1 MEQTIR
7 HSGRSNMTVLRSTL
21 PLDDFQ
27 IREVAPSVFAEAKH
41 ESRGERY
48 AFINTQAVLSGL
60 RREGFQPYEVRQTR
74 TRRED
79 KRDFTKHMIRF
90 RHPLL
95 AGVGGHDVPEIV
107 LLNSHDGT
115 SAYRLISG
123 WFRMVC
129 SNGLIAGDIQNDVKV
144 RHSGKVVDNV
154 IEGAFRVIDDI
165 KALGNSVED
174 MKAIQLNDEERH
186 IVAAAAVDIRWSDV
200 ESSPVNP
207 SKLLVPRR
215 FEDRGSDLWTGFNVV
230 QENLVKG
237 GVEALTSTNRNTHTR
252 AIQSVSENVR
262 VNRALWRMA
271 DAFAGL
277 KTGRLDP
284 REFQRQLEVADPE
297 LAA

>member
-7 HSGRSNMTVLRSTL
+7 HSGRSNMTVLRSSL
-21 PLDDFQ
+21 PLDDNQ
-27 IREVAPSVFAEAKH
+27 IREVAPSVFAEEKH

-48 AFINTQAVLSGL
+48 AFINTQEVLAGL

-79 KRDFTKHMIRF
+79 KRDFTKHLLRF

-95 AGVGGHDVPEIV
+95 ARVGGGDIPEIV

-115 SAYRLISG
+115 SSYRLISG

-144 RHSGKVVDNV
+144 RHTGHVVDNV

-165 KALGNSVED
+165 KELDHHVEE
-174 MKAIQLNDEERH
+174 MKRISLNDEERS
-186 IVAAAAVDIRWSDV
+186 IIAEAACDIRWDEHEYRPV
-200 ESSPVNP
+200 EPAR
-207 SKLLVPRR
+207 LLIPRR
-215 FEDRGSDLWTGFNVV
+215 FEDRSNDLWTGFNVV
-230 QENLVKG
+230 QENVVKG
-237 GVEALTSTNRNTHTR
+237 GVAGKSSTNRSMHTR
-252 AIQSVSENVR
+252 GIQSVSENVR
-262 VNRALWRMA
+262 VNRALWKMA

-277 KTGRLDP
+277 KAGRIDV
-284 REFQRQLEVADPE
+284 REFQQSLNVYDEVEA
-297 LAA
+297 